1 MPRALNVLRATAD
14 LITHPSRLRHWRRH
28 LGQAWHSPGSGGAS
42 AGRPQRG
49 DGPAPRS
56 LRVLVHGDRRLTEK
70 LRPEW
75 EQLDWDGGT
84 PPPDLDL
91 VLIGWPLD
99 DPATAEHLRS
109 AAAAAGTPTAVWDT
123 AEAGSPIC
131 PFGEHADRLLLRF
144 SERRQDYQGTDAR
157 VLDPGVQPRVHNPMQ
172 PTGSRVP
179 VAHLT
184 SGPDPVLD
192 ELGSLL
198 GQSERSDRSYGVVV
212 VRGGGTTPDRP
223 LELLAE
229 GTVLM
234 ASDPGVQTISSAV
247 EVVDTPDSA
256 AQSLRSLTTHAE
268 LRRRAAQLGVRR
280 ILSERSTTV
289 AVDELLADLAL
300 APPRRARP
308 VTAIVPTM
316 RPSQIGHVLKFV
328 ANQSHAEVQLVL
340 ITHGFTADADTAAL
354 AEDLGVPDLHLIAA
368 DADLTLGSLMNLG
381 VDAADGE
388 YVAKMDD
395 DNFYGTHYLSDLLA
409 TFDFSGAEVAGKW
422 AHFTYLEASGATFL
436 RFPQAENRL
445 TRLVQGGTLV
455 LPRSVASAL
464 RFEDLPRRVDTT
476 FLEKV
481 ASAGGTVYSADRYNF
496 VSVRGAKLDGHTWKI
511 TDSELL
517 AKPSADLFF
526 GEPWTHVDI

>member
-1 MPRALNVLRATAD
+1 M
-14 LITHPSRLRHWRRH
+14 
-28 LGQAWHSPGSGGAS
+28 
-42 AGRPQRG
+42 
-49 DGPAPRS
+49 
-56 LRVLVHGDRRLTEK
+56 RVLVHADQCLTET

-75 EQLDWDGGT
+75 EQLEWDGGT
-84 PPPDLDL
+84 LPPDLDL
-91 VLIGWPLD
+91 VLIGWPPE
-99 DPATAEHLRS
+99 DPAMAERLAS
-109 AAAAAGTPTAVWDT
+109 AAATVGAPTAVWDT
-123 AEAGSPIC
+123 SDAGSAIC
-131 PFGEHADRLLLRF
+131 PFGTHADRLLLR
-144 SERRQDYQGTDAR
+144 SADRRQDYQGADAR
-157 VLDPGVQPRVHNPMQ
+157 VLDPGVQPRMHNPMQ
-172 PTGSRVP
+172 PTGPRAP

-198 GQSERSDRSYGVVV
+198 GQPERSERSYAVVV
-212 VRGGGTTPDRP
+212 VRGSGTTPDRP

-229 GTVLM
+229 GTVLV
-234 ASDPGVQTISSAV
+234 ASDPGVQAISSAV
-247 EVVDTPDSA
+247 EVVDTPDTA
-256 AQSLRSLTTHAE
+256 AQRLRSLTTHAE
-268 LRRRAAQLGVRR
+268 LRRRVAQVGVRR
-280 ILSERSTTV
+280 VLSEQSTTV

-300 APPRRARP
+300 ATPRRARP

-328 ANQSHAEVQLVL
+328 ARQSHGQVQLVL

-354 AEDLGVPDLHLIAA
+354 AQDLGVTDLHLIAA

-422 AHFTYLEASGATFL
+422 AHFTHLEASGATFL

-464 RFEDLPRRVDTT
+464 HFEDLPRRVDTT

-481 ASAGGTVYSADRYNF
+481 ASVGGTVYSADRYNF
-496 VSVRGAKLDGHTWKI
+496 VSVRGAKVDGHTWKI

-517 AKPSADLFF
+517 AKPSAELFF